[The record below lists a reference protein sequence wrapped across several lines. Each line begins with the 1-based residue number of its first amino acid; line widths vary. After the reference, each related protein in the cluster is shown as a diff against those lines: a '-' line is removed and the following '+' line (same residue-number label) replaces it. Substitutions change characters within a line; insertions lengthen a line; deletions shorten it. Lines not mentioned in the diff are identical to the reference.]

1 MFYDNTSAI
10 NLTKNPVQ
18 QSRTKHIEIRHHFIS
33 DNVNNGYSEIQFVIS
48 KKQLDDLFTKALGKD
63 GFNLLQFDLGIID
76 LNNVIYDK
84 L

>member
-1 MFYDNTSAI
+1 M
-10 NLTKNPVQ
+10 Q

>member
-1 MFYDNTSAI
+1 
-10 NLTKNPVQ
+10 VQ